1 MTERPKFGDFGTH
14 VREMVTFGND
24 GLGCKMAIRKKMVFW
39 AKMCVIWRFCPYKRD
54 IWLFWEGI
62 KIRGLRRPESGRR
75 RRGER
80 RLRRHGRRARRV
92 ALRLL
97 APLARHALLVEAP
110 QVRGA
115 RGRDLWPHVPPRVR
129 LRVHPGGHRRG
140 PRAASRADACT
151 IAPPDHTGRY
161 LNPSNT

>member
-62 KIRGLRRPESGRR
+62 KILIPSQNS
-75 RRGER
+75 
-80 RLRRHGRRARRV
+80 HMS
-92 ALRLL
+92 LL
-97 APLARHALLVEAP
+97 
-110 QVRGA
+110 
-115 RGRDLWPHVPPRVR
+115 
-129 LRVHPGGHRRG
+129 
-140 PRAASRADACT
+140 
-151 IAPPDHTGRY
+151 
-161 LNPSNT
+161 